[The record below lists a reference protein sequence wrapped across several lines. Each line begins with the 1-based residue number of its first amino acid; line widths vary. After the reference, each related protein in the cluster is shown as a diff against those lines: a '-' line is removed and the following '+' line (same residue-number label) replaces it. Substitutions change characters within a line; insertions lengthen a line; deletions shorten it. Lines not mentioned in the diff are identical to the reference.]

1 MPLIRSDDQGKTPP
15 LDFQELERLRLF
27 SREILRNQLASL
39 EYFAHGYGFKHLE
52 ESKHVSVA
60 SSATCVLSLVAT
72 DDWRIHS
79 TRAKSKALAKY
90 LIAQNTS
97 AGLDDDNPFTLA
109 WILDGVRALEGL
121 AGPLEPEQLRGV
133 RRKEKI
139 LREAVRDANGGVRIN
154 PYPSSAYLTQLVVR
168 VLHPLTGRLR
178 KTVTD
183 WAWAELTRQLALIQ
197 SQSKTADAFA
207 VAYLLMLVATVTPT
221 TKISPEQTS
230 IQRAA
235 LRTFF
240 DCQGEDGTW
249 PLSRPLFHYPKVG
262 SAYCYEYEML
272 TQLPQQDELHLILL
286 EYLPQLRSAAE
297 SASNT
302 VYRVRGNVQTWTSG
316 HHPQKGGPESW
327 ATASV
332 YHYFHTL
339 DRLLARAIRKELF
352 KYLELPFPTTSL
364 RGVKKSEFAVDFLD
378 CSVKIKD
385 RGRVRQRSLKQFL
398 WDGFVRPLW
407 NESEGIAKG
416 RIFSKKTPRSAVF
429 FGPPGTSKTE
439 LSQKIADF
447 LGWPLLAIDPSHLF
461 KKGMDGIQAEA
472 NNIFRML
479 KQTESVVVLFDEFD
493 ELVLERGSPKAETFS
508 RLLTTAMLPK
518 LASIHKQATLV
529 FIIATNNI
537 GDFDIAIRRQGRFD
551 HLVQVMPP
559 TYDAKMTKKDWGLA
573 KIDLGSTL
581 RKLKVEINAD
591 LRQKIG
597 DLTYGECDDLATGLA
612 SVTSKKSAL
621 FILEDHWNRCTLNTA
636 VPGEKVQKTWRQ
648 RCETDAIHTH

>member
-1 MPLIRSDDQGKTPP
+1 
-15 LDFQELERLRLF
+15 
-27 SREILRNQLASL
+27 
-39 EYFAHGYGFKHLE
+39 
-52 ESKHVSVA
+52 
-60 SSATCVLSLVAT
+60 
-72 DDWRIHS
+72 
-79 TRAKSKALAKY
+79 
-90 LIAQNTS
+90 
-97 AGLDDDNPFTLA
+97 
-109 WILDGVRALEGL
+109 
-121 AGPLEPEQLRGV
+121 
-133 RRKEKI
+133 
-139 LREAVRDANGGVRIN
+139 
-154 PYPSSAYLTQLVVR
+154 
-168 VLHPLTGRLR
+168 
-178 KTVTD
+178 
-183 WAWAELTRQLALIQ
+183 
-197 SQSKTADAFA
+197 
-207 VAYLLMLVATVTPT
+207 
-221 TKISPEQTS
+221 
-230 IQRAA
+230 
-235 LRTFF
+235 
-240 DCQGEDGTW
+240 
-249 PLSRPLFHYPKVG
+249 
-262 SAYCYEYEML
+262 ML
-272 TQLPQQDELHLILL
+272 TQLLQQDELHLLLL
-286 EYLPQLRSAAE
+286 EYLPQLRSAADA
-297 SASNT
+297 ASNT
-302 VYRVRGNVQTWTSG
+302 VYRVRGNIRTWTSG

-352 KYLELPFPTTSL
+352 RYLELPLPTTSV
-364 RGVKKSEFAVDFLD
+364 RGSRKSDFAADFLD
-378 CSVKIKD
+378 CTVKIKD
-385 RGRVRQRSLKQFL
+385 RGKVKQRSLKQFL
-398 WDGFVRPLW
+398 WDGFVKPLW
-407 NESEGIAKG
+407 DESEGIAKG
-416 RIFSKKTPRSAVF
+416 RTFSKKTPRSAVF

-447 LGWPLLAIDPSHLF
+447 LGWPLLAIDPSHLL

-573 KIDLGSTL
+573 KIGLAGTL
-581 RKLKVEINAD
+581 RKLKVEISAEI
-591 LRQKIG
+591 RQKIG

-612 SVTSKKSAL
+612 SATSKKSAL
-621 FILEDHWNRCTLNTA
+621 FIVEDHWNRCTLNTT